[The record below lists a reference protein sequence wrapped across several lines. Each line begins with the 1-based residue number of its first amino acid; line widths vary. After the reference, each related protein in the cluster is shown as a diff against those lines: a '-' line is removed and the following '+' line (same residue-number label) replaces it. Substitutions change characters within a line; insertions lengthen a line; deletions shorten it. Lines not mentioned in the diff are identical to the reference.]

1 MIQMMMI
8 VLMDGIL
15 INKFYINII
24 LDKDFRL
31 YLFYILI
38 LKIDEYNN

>member
-1 MIQMMMI
+1 MMMI

-24 LDKDFRL
+24 LDKGFRL
-31 YLFYILI
+31 YIFYNLI
-38 LKIDEYNN
+38 TIYNINSYIYF